1 MKVRATDKYEKL
13 NIEDIELKKVPKK
26 GEEWEEY
33 NNAVKWMAVT
43 VILSTLIT
51 IILALAAMPLG
62 YLIGTGVSKE
72 SLADVS
78 RFFDL
83 VLSKP
88 GYLYSRYWNWFK
100 QLLNYQHQVL
110 NLIHQV

>member
-1 MKVRATDKYEKL
+1 MA
-13 NIEDIELKKVPKK
+13 IEKK

-62 YLIGTGVSKE
+62 YLIGTGISKE

-100 QLLNYQHQVL
+100 QLLNYHGDFSFSLWIPSASTSRFHVP
-110 NLIHQV
+110 